1 MYRRILAAT
10 VVATAL
16 IAMAVGL
23 GGCSK
28 AADAKKNVTIN
39 VMYKEVTG
47 YTPWLEK
54 AKAQFEAANPGA
66 TVKLSCLPSTEGD
79 YNTKTALT
87 LQTDNTVDVM
97 VVDSFLVASLV
108 APGNLAELPV
118 ADWADWNEQVPASIR
133 DGIAIGGK
141 VYAVPYTT
149 DTRGLYYNVK
159 VLEKAG
165 IATPWEPKSWDDILA
180 AVKKLQA
187 AGVAYPFWMNGSKAQ
202 GEGTTMQ
209 TFEMLMGGT
218 EDWIYEDGKWVVK
231 SKGLTD
237 ALGFI
242 QKIRDL
248 KIYDNNELGTMLDA
262 NSFRVLNEKFPAGE
276 EIGIVLDG
284 VWKGGDWISV
294 LGDKAADE
302 IKIVPLPNQ
311 KGTGFSSMSGGWTLG
326 VSSLSQN
333 KDLAFKFIQ
342 TATSRDNMLSFTTDG
357 GDMTVRTDVA
367 SDEQY
372 VKLNPFRAEMSKF
385 TNFTKFRPG
394 VDVYPSV
401 SVDIQSAVESVV
413 TGQATAEKAAAT
425 YAENV
430 KKIVGDGNWIEKN

>member
-10 VVATAL
+10 VAATAL
-16 IAMAVGL
+16 AAMAVGL
-23 GGCSK
+23 VGCSK
-28 AADAKKNVTIN
+28 ADAKKNVTIN

-54 AKAQFEAANPGA
+54 AKAQFEAANPGV

-118 ADWADWNEQVPASIR
+118 ADWKDWNEQVPASIR

-141 VYAVPYTT
+141 VYAIPYTT

-165 IATPWEPKSWDDILA
+165 VKTPWEPKSWDDILA

-187 AGVAYPFWMNGSKAQ
+187 AGVAYPIWMNGSKAQ

-218 EDWIYEDGKWVVK
+218 DDWIFEDGKWVVK

-237 ALGFI
+237 TLGFI
-242 QKIRDL
+242 QKLRDM

-262 NSFRVLNEKFPAGE
+262 NSFRVLNEKFPAGK

-294 LGDKAADE
+294 LKDKAADE

-342 TATSRDNMLSFTTDG
+342 IATTRENMLSFTTEG

-372 VKLNPFRAEMSKF
+372 IKLNPFRAEMSKF

-401 SVDIQSAVESVV
+401 SVEIQSAVESVI
-413 TGQATAEKAAAT
+413 TGQATAEKAAAA

-430 KKIVGDGNWIEKN
+430 KKIVGEGKWVEKN